1 MRKVALFSSLLILG
15 FIGSQSP
22 PLLPDQAYAPV
33 THGILP
39 LTMIALAF
47 IMIHVG
53 YEFELEKSNL
63 RRYGWDYLVAFT
75 AATCPW
81 LLVTFYLV
89 FVMLPPDT
97 WTWWE
102 TWKETLLVGRFA
114 APTSAGV
121 LFSMLAAAG
130 LSATWLF
137 RKARILAIFDDFDT
151 VLLLV
156 PLQILIIGW
165 AWQLGVAAVLMLGL
179 LTCAYFW
186 LHRVPLPVSWPWVLG
201 YAIAITGLCELIAI
215 AGEML
220 DDSAPIHIE
229 VLVPAFALGCL
240 LKRPRS
246 SDCRSDDVREGH
258 QEGPESTT
266 EQRVSTIVAAVFMLL
281 VGLNMPPMFGGTG
294 MGYAAASGA
303 PVSAVTAAQPAL
315 DWGPLALHVV
325 LITVLA
331 NLGKM
336 MPALC
341 YRDQANWRERLALA
355 ICMWPRGEVGAGILV
370 ISLGYGIGGPILT
383 VAMLSL
389 SLNLLLTGVFVL
401 IVKKLMQTPAV
412 TGIYPHLAKRTAPA

>member
-1 MRKVALFSSLLILG
+1 
-15 FIGSQSP
+15 
-22 PLLPDQAYAPV
+22 
-33 THGILP
+33 
-39 LTMIALAF
+39 
-47 IMIHVG
+47 
-53 YEFELEKSNL
+53 
-63 RRYGWDYLVAFT
+63 
-75 AATCPW
+75 
-81 LLVTFYLV
+81 
-89 FVMLPPDT
+89 
-97 WTWWE
+97 
-102 TWKETLLVGRFA
+102 
-114 APTSAGV
+114 
-121 LFSMLAAAG
+121 
-130 LSATWLF
+130 
-137 RKARILAIFDDFDT
+137 
-151 VLLLV
+151 
-156 PLQILIIGW
+156 
-165 AWQLGVAAVLMLGL
+165 
-179 LTCAYFW
+179 
-186 LHRVPLPVSWPWVLG
+186 VLG

-246 SDCRSDDVREGH
+246 SDCHSDDVREGH